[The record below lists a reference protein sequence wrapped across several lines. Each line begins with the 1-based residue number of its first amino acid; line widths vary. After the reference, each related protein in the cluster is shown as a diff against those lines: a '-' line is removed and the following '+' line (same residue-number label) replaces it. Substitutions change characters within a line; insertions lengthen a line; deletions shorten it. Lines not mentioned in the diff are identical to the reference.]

1 MSEIHVLIID
11 DEEALVRS
19 LSYALHA
26 EGMRISAV
34 YSGEAALERVAGKST
49 DIDIVLLDLGL
60 PGMDGI
66 ATLEGL
72 RKCQPQLP
80 VIMIS
85 AHGDTRAA
93 VQAVKGGATDY
104 LTKPFELDDLLA
116 TINTTLSV
124 QTSSQQDEPASCDE
138 QPGGLLG
145 QSPAMR
151 GLQAAVQRIAR
162 SSATRIL
169 LLGESGTGKTLV
181 AQALHANSTRSSHAF
196 IEVNC
201 AALPEQLIEAELFGS
216 EKGSY
221 TGAHQKRV
229 GLVSQANGGTLFL
242 DEIGELPLALQAKLL
257 HFLENG
263 SYRAVGAS
271 QASSADVRVVAA
283 TNRDLAED
291 VRQGRFRE
299 DLFYRLN
306 VITIDIPALRE
317 RGEDVLLLAR
327 YFARRQALEEKVDPI
342 QFQPDSVAALG
353 RYRWPGNVRELKNLI
368 ERLTILLP
376 GQAISAAQLP
386 THMQTLEQPAEA
398 CSVLGDQLER
408 AERELVNDALN
419 RTAGHK
425 GLAAGLLG
433 ISRHALKRRLQ
444 RLGIERSDE
453 RLALNTSRPTPRFN
467 KLRHASNQGSHLAKP
482 HCRALERPSGQ
493 RLAEAGTAFALT
505 T

>member
-1 MSEIHVLIID
+1 MSEIQVLIVD

-19 LSYALHA
+19 LSYALRG
-26 EGMRISAV
+26 EGMQPRAV
-34 YSGEAALERVAGKST
+34 YSGEAALELLADST
-49 DIDIVLLDLGL
+49 VDVDIVLLDLGL

-72 RKCQPQLP
+72 RKCRPNLP

-116 TINTTLSV
+116 TIHGTLEVPSADAIG
-124 QTSSQQDEPASCDE
+124 TEE
-138 QPGGLLG
+138 QGALLG
-145 QSPAMR
+145 QSLAMAS
-151 GLQAAVQRIAR
+151 LKAAVQRIAR

-181 AQALHANSTRSSHAF
+181 AQALHANSSRAAHPF

-221 TGAHQKRV
+221 TGAHQKRI
-229 GLVSQANGGTLFL
+229 GLVTQAHNGTLFL

-283 TNRDLAED
+283 TNRDLADD

-306 VITIDIPALRE
+306 VITLDIPALRE
-317 RGEDVLLLAR
+317 RGDDILLLAR
-327 YFARRQALEEKVDPI
+327 HFAAHQAREEKVAPI
-342 QFQPDSVAALG
+342 EFQPDSAAALV
-353 RYRWPGNVRELKNLI
+353 RHRWPGNVRELKNLI

-376 GQAISAAQLP
+376 GQTIGSAQLP
-386 THMQTLEQPAEA
+386 AHLQSAEPAPSSLSA
-398 CSVLGDQLER
+398 LDDQLER
-408 AERELVNDALN
+408 AERELVNDALS
-419 RTAGHK
+419 RSAGHK
-425 GLAAGLLG
+425 GLAADLLG

-444 RLGIERSDE
+444 RLGIERGDE
-453 RLALNTSRPTPRFN
+453 R
-467 KLRHASNQGSHLAKP
+467 
-482 HCRALERPSGQ
+482 
-493 RLAEAGTAFALT
+493 
-505 T
+505 

>member
-1 MSEIHVLIID
+1 MSEIHVLIVD

-19 LSYALHA
+19 LSYALRG
-26 EGMRISAV
+26 EGMLPRAV
-34 YSGEAALERVAGKST
+34 YSGEAALALLADSTVRV
-49 DIDIVLLDLGL
+49 DIVLLDLGL

-66 ATLEGL
+66 ATLDGL
-72 RKCQPQLP
+72 RKCRPNLP

-116 TINTTLSV
+116 TLHGALDV
-124 QTSSQQDEPASCDE
+124 PAVASAE
-138 QPGGLLG
+138 QGALLG

-151 GLQAAVQRIAR
+151 ELHAAVQRVAS

-181 AQALHANSTRSSHAF
+181 AQALHDSSSRAAHPF

-216 EKGSY
+216 EKGAY

-229 GLVSQANGGTLFL
+229 GLVTQAHNGTLFL

-271 QASSADVRVVAA
+271 QAGSADVRVVAA
-283 TNRDLAED
+283 TNRDLADD

-317 RGEDVLLLAR
+317 RGGDILLLAR
-327 YFARRQALEEKVDPI
+327 HFAERQAREEQGAVI
-342 QFQPDSVAALG
+342 RFQADAEEALL
-353 RYRWPGNVRELKNLI
+353 RHRWPGNVRELKNMI
-368 ERLTILLP
+368 ERLTILMP
-376 GQAISAAQLP
+376 GQAIAAAQLP
-386 THMQTLEQPAEA
+386 GPMQAAEPAGASRSPIE
-398 CSVLGDQLER
+398 DQLER
-408 AERELVNDALN
+408 AERELVFDALA
-419 RTAGHK
+419 RSAGHK
-425 GLAAGLLG
+425 GMAADILG

-444 RLGIERSDE
+444 RLGIERPDE
-453 RLALNTSRPTPRFN
+453 R
-467 KLRHASNQGSHLAKP
+467 
-482 HCRALERPSGQ
+482 
-493 RLAEAGTAFALT
+493 
-505 T
+505 

>member
-1 MSEIHVLIID
+1 MSEIHVLIVD

-19 LSYALHA
+19 LSYALRG
-26 EGMRISAV
+26 EGMQPRAV
-34 YSGEAALERVAGKST
+34 YSGEAALALLADST
-49 DIDIVLLDLGL
+49 VGVDIVLLDLGL

-72 RKCQPQLP
+72 RKCRPDLP

-116 TINTTLSV
+116 TIHNTLAV
-124 QTSSQQDEPASCDE
+124 PASDE
-138 QPGGLLG
+138 MAVAEQGALLG

-151 GLQAAVQRIAR
+151 GLQAAVQRIAN

-181 AQALHANSTRSSHAF
+181 AQALHANSARAAHPF

-229 GLVSQANGGTLFL
+229 GLVTQANNGTLFL

-283 TNRDLAED
+283 TNRDLADD

-317 RGEDVLLLAR
+317 RGDDLLLLAR
-327 YFARRQALEEKVDPI
+327 HFAARQAREEKAAPI
-342 QFQPDSVAALG
+342 DLQADAAAALV
-353 RYRWPGNVRELKNLI
+353 RHRWPGNVRELKNLI

-386 THMQTLEQPAEA
+386 AHLQSSGPAPTSLSA
-398 CSVLGDQLER
+398 LDDQLER
-408 AERELVNDALN
+408 AERELVNDALS
-419 RTAGHK
+419 RSAGHK
-425 GLAAGLLG
+425 GLAADLLG

-444 RLGIERSDE
+444 RLGIERGDE
-453 RLALNTSRPTPRFN
+453 R
-467 KLRHASNQGSHLAKP
+467 
-482 HCRALERPSGQ
+482 
-493 RLAEAGTAFALT
+493 
-505 T
+505 

>member
-1 MSEIHVLIID
+1 MSEIHVLIVD

-19 LSYALHA
+19 LSYALRG
-26 EGMRISAV
+26 EGMLPRAV
-34 YSGEAALERVAGKST
+34 YSGEAALALLADRSV
-49 DIDIVLLDLGL
+49 DVDIVLLDLGL

-72 RKCQPQLP
+72 RKCRPDLP

-116 TINTTLSV
+116 TIHNTLAV
-124 QTSSQQDEPASCDE
+124 PASDE
-138 QPGGLLG
+138 MAVAEQGALLG

-151 GLQAAVQRIAR
+151 GLQAAVQRIAN

-181 AQALHANSTRSSHAF
+181 AQALHANSARSAHPF

-229 GLVSQANGGTLFL
+229 GLVTQANNGTLFL

-283 TNRDLAED
+283 TNRDLADD

-306 VITIDIPALRE
+306 VLNLEVPPLRE
-317 RGEDVLLLAR
+317 RGQDILLLAR
-327 YFARRQALEEKVDPI
+327 YFMQQACTQI
-342 QFQPDSVAALG
+342 QRPLCRLAPTTYPALLG
-353 RYRWPGNVRELKNLI
+353 NRWPGNVRQLQNVI
-368 ERLTILLP
+368 FRAA
-376 GQAISAAQLP
+376 AISENSL
-386 THMQTLEQPAEA
+386 
-398 CSVLGDQLER
+398 VDIGDL
-408 AERELVNDALN
+408 D
-419 RTAGHK
+419 
-425 GLAAGLLG
+425 
-433 ISRHALKRRLQ
+433 I
-444 RLGIERSDE
+444 
-453 RLALNTSRPTPRFN
+453 
-467 KLRHASNQGSHLAKP
+467 
-482 HCRALERPSGQ
+482 
-493 RLAEAGTAFALT
+493 AGTAVAREHDGEVASLEQAVEDFERNLLEKLYASYPSTRQLASRLQT
-505 T
+505 SHTAIAHRLRKYGISGKA